1 MSNIKHRFHRIFL
14 AAALLVAAIT
24 ASGDSASPVGAT
36 LWQPSMNVFRRHTVD
51 REKMFEFY
59 GDVLGLKQLQTL
71 NVRPD
76 GTGGVAR
83 FQAGGSELKLT
94 GRVADRTYQPG
105 GVRDATGVRLV
116 TLFFADEAALS
127 ERFRAHGLAAPAFR
141 SVADSKRKVA
151 LVNDPDGQPVE
162 LVVVP
167 GASADV
173 LAQIEV
179 GVTVSDVARSRA
191 FYRDFVGLEELPPA
205 PDALFGTT
213 KYPFRHGTTTINLRS
228 FGALPA
234 DTGSGGI
241 QYVVSNVDVVAALA
255 ESEGVTIDNP
265 LSGSAG
271 SLRTIWLDDPDGIT
285 NYFAET
291 GASRRA
297 REGSQQ

>member
-1 MSNIKHRFHRIFL
+1 MKNIERWLNRVVVAVMFL
-14 AAALLVAAIT
+14 GGAVV
-24 ASGDSASPVGAT
+24 ASGDSATPVGAT
-36 LWQPSMNVFRRHTVD
+36 LWQPSMNVFRRHSVP
-51 REKMFEFY
+51 REEMFEFY
-59 GDVLGLKQLQTL
+59 GGVLGLKQLQTL

-94 GRVADRTYQPG
+94 GRVDRRTYHPG
-105 GVRDATGVRLV
+105 GVRDATGVRLL
-116 TLFFADEAALS
+116 TLFFADEAPLV
-127 ERFRAHGLAAPAFR
+127 ERFRAHGLATPEFR
-141 SVADSKRKVA
+141 PVAGSNRKIA

-167 GASADV
+167 GATAEV

-179 GVTVSDVARSRA
+179 GVTVSDLERSRA
-191 FYRDFVGLEELPPA
+191 FYRDFVGLEELPPVA
-205 PDALFGTT
+205 DPMFGTT
-213 KYPFRHGTTTINLRS
+213 KHPYRHGTTTINLRS
-228 FGALPA
+228 FGDLPH
-234 DTGSGGI
+234 DTGTGGI
-241 QYVVSNVDVVAALA
+241 QYVVSDVDVVAKLA
-255 ESEGVTIDNP
+255 ESERVTIDQP

-297 REGSQQ
+297 REGASQ